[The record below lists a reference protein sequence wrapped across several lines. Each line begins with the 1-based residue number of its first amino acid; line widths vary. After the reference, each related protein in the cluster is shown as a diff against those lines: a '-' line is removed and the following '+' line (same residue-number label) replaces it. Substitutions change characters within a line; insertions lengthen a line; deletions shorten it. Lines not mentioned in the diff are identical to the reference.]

1 MKTARVWDA
10 SAGTEKAVLM
20 GHEDTVNSAAF
31 SPDGTKVVT
40 ASNDKTARVWDT
52 ATGAK
57 IGILKKHRYQIGDG
71 YEGASAAFS
80 PDGTRVVIATSGG
93 TASVWATATGAEM
106 AQLDGHRSS
115 VKSVAFSPDG
125 TRILTASEDGSAR
138 VWDAATG
145 AEVAILGLGGQDAF
159 VHFAM
164 FSRDG
169 TKVTTASDELRVW
182 DLIKLEKGDGF
193 AVACQRLGVWN
204 RDLAEVRARYRLGE
218 ITPICGDYS
227 PVPVDPRRV
236 TDVALGEELS
246 PVNQASAPCPLSE
259 RSGQHKR
266 TGRTNRNFAEATTR
280 RSHCSQRN

>member
-1 MKTARVWDA
+1 
-10 SAGTEKAVLM
+10 
-20 GHEDTVNSAAF
+20 
-31 SPDGTKVVT
+31 
-40 ASNDKTARVWDT
+40 
-52 ATGAK
+52 
-57 IGILKKHRYQIGDG
+57 
-71 YEGASAAFS
+71 
-80 PDGTRVVIATSGG
+80 VVIATSGG